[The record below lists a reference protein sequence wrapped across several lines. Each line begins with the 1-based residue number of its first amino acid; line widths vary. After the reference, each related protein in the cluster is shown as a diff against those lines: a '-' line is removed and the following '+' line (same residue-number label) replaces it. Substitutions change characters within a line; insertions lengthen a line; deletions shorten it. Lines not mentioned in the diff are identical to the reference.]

1 MPPAPCHASVPLLS
15 FSLRSL
21 SLCCKPQLARALN
34 PEAPPQLR
42 MPEPYDPEQGFIVHL
57 DYALGL
63 PDRLQS
69 GAETRKARLVYGLY
83 EVSPPVRTIAGL
95 A

>member
-1 MPPAPCHASVPLLS
+1 M
-15 FSLRSL
+15 
-21 SLCCKPQLARALN
+21 
-34 PEAPPQLR
+34 R

-83 EVSPPVRTIAGL
+83 EVRPPMQTIAGL